1 MIRLVTEEEL
11 PEWVKKDPE
20 EKGGQDEGAAGQVDD
35 GPVGPRR
42 KLRRQNSYYAETG
55 DDDEVGDVDVESD
68 DENNGALTRAGRKR
82 SSSRLANLDQPRKRA
97 RGDFDEG

>member
-1 MIRLVTEEEL
+1 MIRLLTEEEL

-20 EKGGQDEGAAGQVDD
+20 EKGGEDEGAAGQVDD

-55 DDDEVGDVDVESD
+55 DDEVEEVAVESD
-68 DENNGALTRAGRKR
+68 DENEGALTRAGRKR
-82 SSSRLANLDQPRKRA
+82 NSSRLANLEQPRKRA
-97 RGDFDEG
+97 RRDFHEG